1 MRHGPG
7 KPAGVTPPTRER
19 GAAPV
24 SRAAV
29 THSRQQRLLS
39 NGAVSSG
46 VTVEEGLLVADS
58 YDVVVIGAGPA
69 GEHAAGRLADGGL
82 RVAVVERELVGGE
95 CSYWGCIPSKTLIR
109 PGDVVAAAQRAPGA
123 AQAVTGRIDAAAA
136 FARRDYMTS
145 NWRDDGQLPWLESK
159 GIDLARGTGRL
170 IAERTVEVEADG
182 GTCQLRALRAVVLA
196 TGSSSLVP
204 PIPGLREAGPW
215 DNRVITSTKEL
226 PRRLL
231 VLGGGSVGAEM
242 AQAFKRLG
250 SEQVGVLEGADRLLA
265 REEPFAGEE
274 LRAAFEAE
282 GITVVTGVRVIAARR
297 LASDGPVVATVAD
310 GREFTGDEI
319 LVAVGRRPATAGIG
333 LEHVG
338 LEPGGPIQVDR
349 QLRVAGVNG
358 GWLYAIGDCNGLAPL
373 THMGKYHGRIAAAA
387 ILGRDVA
394 DVASHGIVPRVTFTD
409 PQVCAVGRTAA
420 EARTAGAH
428 VTVVTTATGEVPGAY
443 TQGSG
448 IRGTSQLVID
458 DDSRTVVGATFT
470 GPGLQELLHSA
481 TIAIAGR
488 VTVDDLWH
496 AVPSF
501 PTISEVWLHLL
512 EAYGL

>member
-1 MRHGPG
+1 
-7 KPAGVTPPTRER
+7 VT
-19 GAAPV
+19 G
-24 SRAAV
+24 SF
-29 THSRQQRLLS
+29 
-39 NGAVSSG
+39 
-46 VTVEEGLLVADS
+46 
-58 YDVVVIGAGPA
+58 DVVIIGAGPA

-82 RVAVVERELVGGE
+82 SVAIVERELVGGE

-109 PGDVVAAAQRAPGA
+109 PGDVLAAARRAPGA
-123 AQAVTGRIDAAAA
+123 AEAVTGQLDVAAA
-136 FARRDYMTS
+136 FAQRDYMTS
-145 NWRDDGQLPWLESK
+145 SWSDDGELPWLEGK
-159 GIDLARGTGRL
+159 RIELVRGTGRL
-170 IAERTVEVEADG
+170 IGERTVEVEAADG
-182 GTCQLRALRAVVLA
+182 TTQRLHAAHAVVLA
-196 TGSSSLVP
+196 TGTGPLIP
-204 PIPGLREAGPW
+204 PIPGLREAAPW
-215 DNRVITSTKEL
+215 DNRSITSAKEV

-231 VLGGGSVGAEM
+231 VLGGGAIGAEM

-250 SEQVGVLEGADRLLA
+250 CEEVVVLEGAERLLA

-282 GITVVTGVRVIAARR
+282 GITVVTGVRMTAARR
-297 LASDGPVVATVAD
+297 LGSGGPVMATLAD

-333 LEHVG
+333 LECVG
-338 LEPGGPIQVDR
+338 LEPGRPVPVDG
-349 QLRVAGVNG
+349 QLRAAGVAG

-373 THMGKYHGRIAAAA
+373 THMGKYQGRVAAAA
-387 ILGRDVA
+387 ILGREVA
-394 DVASHGIVPRVTFTD
+394 DVASQGIVPRVMFTD

-420 EARTAGAH
+420 EARAADLH

-443 TQGSG
+443 TQGNG

-458 DDSRTVVGATFT
+458 DDRRTVVGATFT

-481 TIAIAGR
+481 TIAITGA
-488 VTVDDLWH
+488 VTVDRLWH

-501 PTISEVWLHLL
+501 PTVSEVWLHLL